1 MALAISA
8 AVGLGVAAVGGSTLL
23 AVGAGLATAGIMS
36 ASQKSAKLPT
46 PAEPIAPP
54 ESQAAK
60 LPDAQSTVKSMG
72 GSGQAGGAPG
82 VAQTFLTGPGGI
94 DQGSLLLGK
103 TTLLGG

>member
-1 MALAISA
+1 MAFAISA
-8 AVGLGVAAVGGSTLL
+8 TVAIGLGAAAIGIGYM
-23 AVGAGLATAGIMS
+23 AT
-36 ASQKSAKLPT
+36 QKAPEIPK

-60 LPDAQSTVKSMG
+60 LPDAQNTVKALG